1 MKTDAIKESPK
12 ISTSKLKEEESKVN
26 DESISL
32 KENTGII
39 NNNIEENK
47 NIEELKN
54 ISIKEE
60 EEKKK
65 EEESI
70 NEAVKRR
77 NELLKEKDSQIS
89 DELTNKII
97 EARKR
102 MCEEFCR
109 YTHEKHHGNI
119 TQETLEEICDLDCPL
134 SKL

>member
-1 MKTDAIKESPK
+1 MKIYEAFNWIKDADYTPHGYLIFNDNTPEGQ
-12 ISTSKLKEEESKVN
+12 LKGEA
-26 DESISL
+26 L
-32 KENTGII
+32 KTIFEAA
-39 NNNIEENK
+39 K
-47 NIEELKN
+47 NGELVTL
-54 ISIKEE
+54 EMFE
-60 EEKKK
+60 AVKK
-65 EEESI
+65 ER

-77 NELLKEKDSQIS
+77 NELLIEKDSQIS

-119 TQETLEEICDLDCPL
+119 TQETLEEICDLDCSL